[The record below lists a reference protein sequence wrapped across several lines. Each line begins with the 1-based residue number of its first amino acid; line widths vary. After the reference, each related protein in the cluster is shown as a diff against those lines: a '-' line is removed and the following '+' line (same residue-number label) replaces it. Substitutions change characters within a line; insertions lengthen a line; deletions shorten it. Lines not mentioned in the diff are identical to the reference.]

1 MLQLLVNKFT
11 ILEIE
16 EYTEED
22 SDISNIPVYLF
33 YVNFIA
39 FARYFKW
46 KKRLLLYQ
54 TINVLNIHRISLYLS
69 IVLET
74 TDISELFSVKALANS
89 EATEIFIS

>member
-11 ILEIE
+11 ILEIK
-16 EYTEED
+16 EYTEEN
-22 SDISNIPVYLF
+22 SDISNISVYLF

-39 FARYFKW
+39 FARHFKW
-46 KKRLLLYQ
+46 KKRLLLYL
-54 TINVLNIHRISLYLS
+54 TINVLNIHRISQYLP

-74 TDISELFSVKALANS
+74 TDISKFFSVKALANS

>member
-16 EYTEED
+16 EYTEEN
-22 SDISNIPVYLF
+22 SDISNISVYLF

-39 FARYFKW
+39 FARHSKW
-46 KKRLLLYQ
+46 KKRLL
-54 TINVLNIHRISLYLS
+54 INVLNIHRTSLYLP

-74 TDISELFSVKALANS
+74 IDISELFSVKALENS
-89 EATEIFIS
+89 ETTEIFIS

>member
-39 FARYFKW
+39 FARYSKW
-46 KKRLLLYQ
+46 KKRLFLYQ
-54 TINVLNIHRISLYLS
+54 TINVLNIYRISLYLS

-74 TDISELFSVKALANS
+74 TDIFELFSVKALANS